1 MKRKIE
7 SQELGDNVILHL
19 DTGTLSTINTHEDAE
34 VQRLDYPSKIIIYMN
49 KARCPPPPTSEP
61 VASKFFEVL

>member
-7 SQELGDNVILHL
+7 SQELGENVILHL

-34 VQRLDYPSKIIIYMN
+34 VQRVDYSSKIHHGWVVQQQN
-49 KARCPPPPTSEP
+49 RVTPSPS
-61 VASKFFEVL
+61 L